1 LTLALDVEAVP
12 PRTRRSARPA
22 VEKGKRVTS
31 IVSLRT
37 FANSTNVPIVVFVD
51 MQREYLAKPRLL
63 AIAEI
68 DPALDN
74 CRKVLDHSRKIGL
87 PVAFIRM
94 FSESAFSTAQ
104 RRSCTGSTVSNPT
117 ATKWCSSAPV
127 RRAILASAS
136 PRW

>member
-1 LTLALDVEAVP
+1 M
-12 PRTRRSARPA
+12 
-22 VEKGKRVTS
+22 TS

-94 FSESAFSTAQ
+94 LSELVHRA
-104 RRSCTGSTVSNPT
+104 VSKISGLYGEVHET
-117 ATKWCSSAPV
+117 DHWIAAT
-127 RRAILASAS
+127 L
-136 PRW
+136 PRKLGNGANAGG